1 MDTSHTHTHAHSQQL
16 SESLEDYLEAILHII
31 DDNGVAY
38 PRDIAKALKVS
49 NASVTGALRALSERE
64 LINYAPYM
72 PVTMTA
78 TGEAHAREI
87 TQRHETLSSFLRDFL
102 EVDPKLADETA
113 CKMEHILSQEIVQK
127 FAHLAQFM
135 RSHPSMKKEWF
146 QPGNGEE

>member
-1 MDTSHTHTHAHSQQL
+1 MDHTHAYSQRL

-49 NASVTGALRALSERE
+49 NASVTGALRALSERG

-78 TGEAHAREI
+78 TGEEHAREI
-87 TQRHETLSSFLRDFL
+87 TRRHETLSSFLRDFL
-102 EVDPKLADETA
+102 DVEPMLADETA

-127 FAHLAQFM
+127 FARLAQFVK
-135 RSHPSMKKEWF
+135 SHPAIKKEWL
-146 QPGNGEE
+146 